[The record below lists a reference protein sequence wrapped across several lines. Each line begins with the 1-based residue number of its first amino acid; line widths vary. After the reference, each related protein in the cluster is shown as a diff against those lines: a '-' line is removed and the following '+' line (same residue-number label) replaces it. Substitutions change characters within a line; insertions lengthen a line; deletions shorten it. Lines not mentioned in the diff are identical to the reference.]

1 MNFFIFLNNNT
12 VICLASCK
20 NITFCASKLK
30 ARLLKRNQL
39 REKKNILINRG
50 FLFQVLGLRESI
62 ANLILSL
69 IEENGPG
76 KTDISLVR
84 EENKRI
90 TNY

>member
-1 MNFFIFLNNNT
+1 MF
-12 VICLASCK
+12 
-20 NITFCASKLK
+20 KLK
-30 ARLLKRNQL
+30 ARRLKRNQL
-39 REKKNILINRG
+39 RKKNILINRYF

-84 EENKRI
+84 EEKQRNI

>member
-1 MNFFIFLNNNT
+1 MF
-12 VICLASCK
+12 
-20 NITFCASKLK
+20 KLK
-30 ARLLKRNQL
+30 ARRLKRNQL
-39 REKKNILINRG
+39 RKKNILINRYF

-84 EENKRI
+84 EEKQRSI